1 MRGVSATRNFLVIF
15 RCYDLVLFLY
25 STELYRSTEGPGPRW
40 ELALSLEERLERDVA
55 VKTN

>member
-25 STELYRSTEGPGPRW
+25 SSTEGTGPRW

-55 VKTN
+55 VKTK

>member
-25 STELYRSTEGPGPRW
+25 STELYRSTEGTSSMGACIENW
-40 ELALSLEERLERDVA
+40 KKEWNAMSL
-55 VKTN
+55 

>member
-25 STELYRSTEGPGPRW
+25 STELYRSTEGTSSMGACIEFGRKNGTRC
-40 ELALSLEERLERDVA
+40 LHAMSL
-55 VKTN
+55 